1 MSVAPPA
8 VVRLTPAGIGGVA
21 VLAVHPGA
29 AQAELAR
36 LLGRALPGAGSIAYG
51 MLERP
56 AGEVEAAPIDEVL
69 VVGRRHGIVEVH
81 LHGSPAV
88 VEEVVE
94 ALCGGDDGGG
104 GGRAAHARRTL
115 EERAAI
121 AVPQAPTDLGARVL
135 LDQSRG
141 VLRAEL
147 EAALEAAP
155 VERVRILAALV
166 ARGRRLVRLL
176 RPATVV
182 LVGPVNAGKST
193 LFNVLAGEEVAA
205 VTDVPGTT
213 RDALGVRARL
223 GPWPVILVDTA
234 GERALEPAIA
244 AGDRAADVE
253 RAGQELALAAAERA
267 DIVLALSPAGPDLT
281 GDGPSPERSAAP
293 AVHHLGTQAARTLG
307 PDPGRWGAGTL
318 SALESPDHARALVA
332 DLVAAQL
339 DPGPRDEALWSPDRA
354 VPFEVELIDALQEV
368 VRDGE
373 ADRSALASLVDAL

>member
-1 MSVAPPA
+1 MSAAPPA

-36 LLGRALPGAGSIAYG
+36 LLGRTLPGAGSVAYG
-51 MLERP
+51 MLERS
-56 AGEVEAAPIDEVL
+56 AVEVESSPIDEVL

-94 ALCGGDDGGG
+94 ALGGTA
-104 GGRAAHARRTL
+104 RAECARATI

-121 AVPQAPTDLGARVL
+121 AAPLAPTDLGARVL

-141 VLRAEL
+141 ALRAEL
-147 EAALEAAP
+147 EVALEAAP
-155 VERVRILAALV
+155 VERARSLAALV
-166 ARGRRLVRLL
+166 ARGRRLIRLL
-176 RPATVV
+176 TPATVV

-213 RDALGVRARL
+213 RDALGVPARL
-223 GPWPVILVDTA
+223 GPWPVVLVDTA
-234 GERALEPAIA
+234 GERSLEPAIA
-244 AGDRAADVE
+244 AGDRAAEVE
-253 RAGQELALAAAERA
+253 RAGQDLALAAAERA
-267 DIVLALSPAGPDLT
+267 DIVLALSPVGPDPV
-281 GDGPSPERSAAP
+281 GGGPPPERSAAP
-293 AVHHLGTQAARTLG
+293 GVHHLGTQAALTLG
-307 PDPGRWGAGTL
+307 PDPGRWGAGAL
-318 SALESPDHARALVA
+318 SALESPAHARTLVA

-339 DPGPRDEALWSPDRA
+339 DPGPRGEALWSPGRA
-354 VPFEVELIDALQEV
+354 VPFEVDLIAALEEV
-368 VRDGE
+368 VRDRE